1 MSPVLKNQDGVYFY
15 NMCGRYTLVSKI
27 EVIEKRFQAKANFS
41 QYSNP
46 NISAADLAPV
56 ITSGNPQTICL
67 MHFGMQPP
75 WATKSMLLLNA
86 RSEGDHNPENST
98 LYHGALGII
107 QKPAFRKPIRQQRC
121 LVLADAFIEGP
132 EAQRLQQPYLVY
144 PNERES
150 PFAFAGIWEC
160 WQDLKSGE
168 IRNGFAI
175 ITGPAMPVVASFNH
189 HRSPIVLPQG
199 EEHTWLDPDLPL
211 AEVTALLKA
220 PAELHWNT
228 YPISTA
234 IKQAANKSLDLL
246 QPVGPP
252 LLPELSFVFSQ
263 KLQLSGMGA
272 SPARN
277 RRAADNDQLSLF

>member
-1 MSPVLKNQDGVYFY
+1 MKNQDGVYFY
-15 NMCGRYTLVSKI
+15 NMCGRYTLVSKLEII
-27 EVIEKRFQAKANFS
+27 EERFQAKADFS
-41 QYSNP
+41 QFSNP
-46 NISAADLAPV
+46 NISATDLAPV
-56 ITSGNPQTICL
+56 ISSGHPQTIQL

-98 LYHGALGII
+98 QYHGALGII

-132 EAQRLQQPYLVY
+132 EQQRLQEPYLVY
-144 PNERES
+144 PKEKES
-150 PFAFAGIWEC
+150 PFAFAGIWES
-160 WQDLKSGE
+160 WQDHKTGE
-168 IRNGFAI
+168 IRHGFAI
-175 ITGPAMPVVASFNH
+175 ITGPAMPVVASFKH
-189 HRSPIVLPQG
+189 HRSPIVLLKG
-199 EEHTWLDPDLPL
+199 EERTWLEPDLPL

-220 PAELHWNT
+220 SAELNWNA

-234 IKQAANKSLDLL
+234 IKQAANKSLELL

-252 LLPELSFVFSQ
+252 LLPELNFVFSQ

-272 SPARN
+272 SPART